1 MSRRNSRLP
10 REFIAPASPPL
21 SLSRSRTRTRAHT
34 HSLSLSL
41 RPDAA
46 LTSITN
52 ICAAA
57 DAIMFADAGLG
68 LFFFSSFRRDIDNL
82 HAVNDSISQRAAG
95 MGEGG
100 ERTGGEESDFIVG
113 FYKLISLPVSV
124 ARENFDRIIIGIER
138 RYHERA
144 ILKIN

>member
-10 REFIAPASPPL
+10 RGVYRTRLPSL
-21 SLSRSRTRTRAHT
+21 SLSRSRTHTRAHT

-68 LFFFSSFRRDIDNL
+68 LFFSSFRRDIDNL

-95 MGEGG
+95 RGGAG
-100 ERTGGEESDFIVG
+100 ERTGEESDFIVG
-113 FYKLISLPVSV
+113 FYKLISLPS
-124 ARENFDRIIIGIER
+124 RSPE
-138 RYHERA
+138 
-144 ILKIN
+144 KISTE